1 MAEHDEKIKGP
12 GEEGVPARE
21 KTTPEE
27 RKAAVAL
34 RYDIDRD
41 KAPLI
46 LATGRGP
53 MADEILRIADDN
65 KIPLYEDPEL
75 AKLLSKLE
83 MDTEIP
89 AELYTL
95 VAEVLFFVYKLD
107 RMAQKRERMVKRLRE
122 EEKEKK
128 RP

>member
-1 MAEHDEKIKGP
+1 MAEENNIGPEEKPK
-12 GEEGVPARE
+12 
-21 KTTPEE
+21 EE
-27 RKAAVAL
+27 RKAAIAV

-46 LATGRGP
+46 IASGKGP
-53 MADEILRIADDN
+53 VAEEILRIADDN

-75 AKLLSKLE
+75 AKLLAKLE
-83 MDTEIP
+83 LDIEIP
-89 AELYTL
+89 PELYTL

-107 RMAQKRERMVKRLRE
+107 RMAEKREKMITRIKE
-122 EEKEKK
+122 EEKDKL

>member
-1 MAEHDEKIKGP
+1 MAEELPEKP
-12 GEEGVPARE
+12 EN
-21 KTTPEE
+21 KTV
-27 RKAAVAL
+27 VAL
-34 RYDIDRD
+34 RYDVEKD

-46 LATGRGP
+46 LASGRGP
-53 MADEILRIADDN
+53 VADEIVRIAEEN

-83 MDTEIP
+83 LDAEIP
-89 AELYTL
+89 PELYVL

-107 RMAQKRERMVKRLRE
+107 RMAEKRERLINRMRE

-128 RP
+128 R

>member
-1 MAEHDEKIKGP
+1 MAEFDEQIKGP
-12 GEEGVPARE
+12 GEAGLPIDEQ
-21 KTTPEE
+21 TTPTD
-27 RKAAVAL
+27 RKTAIAL
-34 RYDIDRD
+34 RYDVDRD
-41 KAPLI
+41 KAPLVI
-46 LATGRGP
+46 ATGRGAV
-53 MADEILRIADDN
+53 ADEILRIAEDN
-65 KIPLYEDPEL
+65 KIPLYEDPEM

-107 RMAQKRERMVKRLRE
+107 RMAEKREKMITRLKE
-122 EEKEKK
+122 DEKEKR